1 MAVATA
7 RPGTAPA
14 VRTVRTPFGW
24 LNAADG
30 TAHMMLPFPPPPHG
44 TLPRPLF
51 IALLMLG
58 LTMSACSTSPKT
70 QADRDAMV
78 IKATATIRTFKAKD
92 PGLRQFFD
100 TAHGYAVFPTVGKGG
115 FFVGGAFGRGQ
126 VYVGSAV
133 TGDTSLSQISF
144 GFQLG
149 GEAFSEIIFF
159 ETRAAYD
166 NFASGKLHFS
176 AQAQA
181 VAIVAGAQAQT
192 GTTGTSSGAGVPG
205 SSKQFRGIYNNGM
218 AVFTY
223 IKGGLMYE
231 ASVAGQRF
239 TFEPK

>member
-1 MAVATA
+1 MIRFLVVRLAWICVFF
-7 RPGTAPA
+7 APA
-14 VRTVRTPFGW
+14 
-24 LNAADG
+24 AIADDY
-30 TAHMMLPFPPPPHG
+30 
-44 TLPRPLF
+44 
-51 IALLMLG
+51 
-58 LTMSACSTSPKT
+58 SSTIEKF
-70 QADRDAMV
+70 R
-78 IKATATIRTFKAKD
+78 KATEAQ
-92 PGLRQFFD
+92 GFFEN
-100 TAHGYAVFPTVGKGG
+100 AYGYAVFPTVGKGG

-159 ETRAAYD
+159 KNKAAYD
-166 NFASGKLHFS
+166 DFASGKLRFS

-192 GTTGTSSGAGVPG
+192 GSTGTSSGAGVPG
-205 SSKQFRGIYNNGM
+205 GLKQFKGVYNNGM

-231 ASVAGQRF
+231 ASVAGQKF
-239 TFEPK
+239 TFEPR

>member
-1 MAVATA
+1 MIRASLLRLAWLCVFV
-7 RPGTAPA
+7 APA
-14 VRTVRTPFGW
+14 
-24 LNAADG
+24 AIADDYSD
-30 TAHMMLPFPPPPHG
+30 T
-44 TLPRPLF
+44 
-51 IALLMLG
+51 IA
-58 LTMSACSTSPKT
+58 KF
-70 QADRDAMV
+70 R
-78 IKATATIRTFKAKD
+78 KATEAQ
-92 PGLRQFFD
+92 GFFEN
-100 TAHGYAVFPTVGKGG
+100 AYGYAVFPTVGKGG

-159 ETRAAYD
+159 KNKAAYD
-166 NFASGKLHFS
+166 DFASGKLRFS

-192 GTTGTSSGAGVPG
+192 GSTGTSSGAGVPG
-205 SSKQFRGIYNNGM
+205 GMKQFRGVYNNGM

-231 ASVAGQRF
+231 ASVAGQKF